1 MDTFTWIQI
10 LKANETLVHFSK
22 SCLLDFTERAV
33 RTFLPLAAII
43 FFVNYI
49 NLQGISIHGSIL
61 NLSIE
66 TIFIMFIVWVFTV
79 AILKSQLINGNKK
92 YGEKFKNL
100 SFRIFGMK
108 ISYST
113 SVFLMS
119 AILKFTGVL
128 FLAAFI
134 GEYIILVTIIFV
146 TIFYFTNFLIFP
158 KILRYMYSLRL
169 GQSQLSFLILVV
181 ILLILIN
188 FLVHPLFTLNTLII
202 LYALRFSLLYFVRV
216 IALLSMAAR
225 NLKEK

>member
-1 MDTFTWIQI
+1 MF
-10 LKANETLVHFSK
+10 KANETLVHFSK
-22 SCLLDFTERAV
+22 SCLLDFMERAL

-79 AILKSQLINGNKK
+79 TLLKSQLINGNKK

-100 SFRIFGMK
+100 SLRIFGMK
-108 ISYST
+108 ISYSPCV
-113 SVFLMS
+113 SLVS

-158 KILRYMYSLRL
+158 TIPRYIYSLRL
-169 GQSQLSFLILVV
+169 GQSQLSFLILVL

-225 NLKEK
+225 KSIFQK

>member
-1 MDTFTWIQI
+1 MKSQLATNNII
-10 LKANETLVHFSK
+10 LLLIYLKLV
-22 SCLLDFTERAV
+22 LYDF
-33 RTFLPLAAII
+33 IDM
-43 FFVNYI
+43 
-49 NLQGISIHGSIL
+49 
-61 NLSIE
+61 
-66 TIFIMFIVWVFTV
+66 MFIVWVFTV
-79 AILKSQLINGNKK
+79 VILKSQLINGNKK

-100 SFRIFGMK
+100 SLGIFDKK
-108 ISYST
+108 ISYGPCVSL
-113 SVFLMS
+113 VS

-158 KILRYMYSLRL
+158 TIPRYIYSLRL

-225 NLKEK
+225 KSIFQK